1 MNKILLFSAVALM
14 SVVGLAQAQPV
25 PDVNCAALS
34 GSPLMCVKNASA
46 FPVVAVQA
54 YTGNTYGN
62 SWVNIPGGT
71 INPGG
76 TTVVKFD
83 SWHGGCNQNIVIR
96 TASGQTHSYPSID
109 VCRNTS
115 FVIRGW

>member
-1 MNKILLFSAVALM
+1 MKTLLLLSAFTMLVLALP
-14 SVVGLAQAQPV
+14 AAAQPV

-34 GSPLMCVKNASA
+34 GSPLMCVKNASS

-96 TASGQTHSYPSID
+96 TASGQTHSYPSIN